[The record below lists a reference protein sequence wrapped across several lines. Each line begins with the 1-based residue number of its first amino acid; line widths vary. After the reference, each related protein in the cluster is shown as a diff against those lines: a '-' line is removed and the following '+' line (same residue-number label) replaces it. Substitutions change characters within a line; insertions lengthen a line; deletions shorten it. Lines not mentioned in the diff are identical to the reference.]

1 MFRHFVARGFF
12 KMTQKKRK
20 EIFISQKLEQYA
32 NKLGGFDNIPKHWID
47 KTIEEANKKFETLDE
62 IIANKQKETK
72 KEISF
77 YTYEEQLSQEEEND
91 IEAAFEIEEIK
102 RPVVPTDYRSK
113 KCINSMACGE
123 EIEFR

>member
-1 MFRHFVARGFF
+1 
-12 KMTQKKRK
+12 MTQKKRK

-32 NKLGGFDNIPKHWID
+32 NKLGGFDNIPKRWID

-72 KEISF
+72 KEVSS
-77 YTYEEQLSQEEEND
+77 YTYKKQLSQKEED
-91 IEAAFEIEEIK
+91 EIEKAFWLTRESVK
-102 RPVVPTDYRSK
+102 FSESK
-113 KCINSMACGE
+113 EE